1 MKGTIRRKRRPPVTH
16 AGLPMIPG
24 RRRQNLSARCG
35 TLTALATPD
44 AGNTGPDKKLGA
56 NGHSVNRRAV
66 SAINQAEPVRKT
78 LTRNRQTFPSA
89 TGLIKPL
96 GYRNVSRKRND
107 EAATRRENVR
117 PWRPLPL
124 PCHGLQ
130 INMAAK
136 IRKQQGD
143 LPVMTVMDYIS
154 IVVFIVLW
162 ATYTHLTTGT
172 TLFSRTSLNQ
182 AMAERRRD
190 WIYNSLKR
198 DLKMI
203 DTQIMAGLQN
213 GTAFSRLPRSL
224 PSAAALLFWGRQIGS
239 KPCFAT
245 CPSCSMPG
253 ARPSN

>member
-1 MKGTIRRKRRPPVTH
+1 M
-16 AGLPMIPG
+16 
-24 RRRQNLSARCG
+24 
-35 TLTALATPD
+35 
-44 AGNTGPDKKLGA
+44 
-56 NGHSVNRRAV
+56 
-66 SAINQAEPVRKT
+66 
-78 LTRNRQTFPSA
+78 
-89 TGLIKPL
+89 
-96 GYRNVSRKRND
+96 
-107 EAATRRENVR
+107 
-117 PWRPLPL
+117 
-124 PCHGLQ
+124 
-130 INMAAK
+130 
-136 IRKQQGD
+136 
-143 LPVMTVMDYIS
+143 
-154 IVVFIVLW
+154 LW

-213 GTAFSRLPRSL
+213 GTAFRVYLDL
-224 PSAAALLFWGRQIGS
+224 AIGGCFALLGRQIGS